1 MIARVLR
8 FVRLPLLLLLIFA
21 VARFALGANGV
32 PYAPRGNA
40 MFSIVG
46 LSFVSAV
53 YFGALSRRV
62 GGFGWGGT
70 ALVGYAIGL
79 WAQILIFTA
88 TWLSYAMGIEASYF
102 RRLGRRCNVPEGTV
116 VAMATAMQA
125 RAGGLAGRSADRHR
139 PGADRAPAERPRA
152 QARPAASRRDERRR
166 PRRPGRRPAA
176 HRDAVCEASCRIP
189 HPSAPPAGLRAGPG
203 RLAWIRE

>member
-8 FVRLPLLLLLIFA
+8 FVRLPLLMLLIFA

-70 ALVGYAIGL
+70 ALVGYSIGL
-79 WAQILIFTA
+79 WAQILIFVA
-88 TWLSYAMGIEASYF
+88 TWLSFAMGIETSYF
-102 RRLGRRCNVPEGTV
+102 RHWDALNVPEGTV
-116 VAMATAMQA
+116 VSMAAAMQT
-125 RAGGLAGRSADRHR
+125 RAGGLLVGPIIVIVPALIGRVLSAL
-139 PGADRAPAERPRA
+139 APEAA
-152 QARPAASRRDERRR
+152 QASR
-166 PRRPGRRPAA
+166 
-176 HRDAVCEASCRIP
+176 
-189 HPSAPPAGLRAGPG
+189 
-203 RLAWIRE
+203 